1 MPSQGTFGHIRR
13 CGRLLTLGCTLLM
26 FGLMCGPLQ
35 AAISYTVVGGS
46 VTENFDSLPNTP
58 TNTSLQATIPWI
70 DDSTS
75 SATQTS
81 LPGWYLYHSGTQA
94 TEGGTNQHQ
103 RFRNS
108 TGGGAN
114 ANTGSFYSYGVAGIN
129 AVTERALGDLTSST
143 IGTANLALRLTNNTG
158 ATLGQFTLTYTGEQ
172 WRDGGAAAPV
182 AQTMTFGYAVTATPP
197 TNISTLTTTSVAAL
211 NFTSP
216 TFVNTGTGGA
226 LDGNDAANRTLIST
240 TVGGF
245 TWNPGE
251 DLWLRWT
258 DIDHAGND
266 HGLTIDDLSFTAAL
280 PAEVNS
286 AQSGLAS
293 LGTTWS
299 DGLAPGVGK
308 GYHVI
313 NGHAVTLD
321 GAFVGSKLSVENGAV
336 DINSTGSNQFFGA
349 MTIEAGGNL
358 TESVTGDIS
367 IGSDSTSGLKLNRDV
382 AFNLDPNSSFRLKA
396 ALTGTGNLEFNETSP
411 GNAANSQVYLDA
423 ASASTG
429 IVRFNAGKQVNFNE
443 SAGIANIEMNS
454 TQAGGNILAIDSK
467 TSVTI
472 QKVTFN
478 QPGTLAHNVST
489 TTLNVGIR
497 LQNVSN
503 LVANAAVT
511 VDMSQPFAREE
522 RRLLVSAFSGS
533 GDLLVKGT
541 TTDPTSALN
550 APDNTTGITLNEF
563 EVGAQGTDPS
573 ATSSEPYAGT
583 ISTQDYINVEIRRNL
598 PAAKFVVN
606 ANGRLESG
614 AQPIPLTVNAGT
626 KMGEVV
632 VNNGGVLEVGFEQ
645 ANAVSG
651 TFVEGHHVNHLHLT
665 NAGGRN
671 GNLTLNTGATL
682 RMQING
688 TSADQFD
695 RIESQGSVA
704 LGGTVDVLVNP
715 VACTGNDPCGTGVNP
730 TWSPVLDETFDI
742 IKLVLPTLAGD
753 YDGNGSVGTEDYDI
767 WRSNFGNTTTAG
779 LGADGNRNGVI
790 DSADY
795 VIWRNNQ
802 GAAAALGN
810 ITGTFGSINIVDPT
824 GALSGAGYTL
834 QAIYGAS
841 TVQFKVVAG
850 SGSGA
855 GLAGAV
861 PEPTTLALLA
871 LLLPACT
878 LRRRNRD

>member
-1 MPSQGTFGHIRR
+1 MPSQGTLVRVLKRHG
-13 CGRLLTLGCTLLM
+13 LLVVTCAVLVAGIMT
-26 FGLMCGPLQ
+26 GQLQ
-35 AAISYTVVGGS
+35 AAISYTVVGGT

-58 TNTSLQATIPWI
+58 TNVSIQSTVPWI

-81 LPGWYLYHSGTQA
+81 LPGWYLYHATTQA
-94 TEGGTNQHQ
+94 EGGTNGHQ
-103 RFRNS
+103 RIRFGSGNS
-108 TGGGAN
+108 S
-114 ANTGSFYSYGVAGIN
+114 TGSFYSFGTN
-129 AVTERALGDLTSST
+129 AATDRALGNLTSST
-143 IGTANLALRLTNNTG
+143 INTSYLALRLTNNTG
-158 ATLGQFTLTYTGEQ
+158 QTLGQFTLNYIGEQ
-172 WRDGGAAAPV
+172 WRDGGNASPV
-182 AQTMTFGYAVTATPP
+182 AQTMNFGYAVTAAAP
-197 TNISTLTTTSVAAL
+197 TNISTLSTTSVAAL
-211 NFTSP
+211 DFTSP
-216 TFVNTGTGGA
+216 IFTATAAA
-226 LDGNDAANRTLIST
+226 LDGNAAANRTAIST

-266 HGLTIDDLSFTAAL
+266 HGLSIDDLSFTAAL

-286 AQSGLAS
+286 VQSGLSS

-299 DGLAPGVGK
+299 DGLAPAIGK

-313 NGHAVTLD
+313 NGHTVTLD
-321 GAFVGSKLSVENGAV
+321 AAFVGSKLSVENGTV
-336 DINSTGSNQFFGA
+336 DVNATGSNQFFGA
-349 MTIEAGGNL
+349 MTIEAGGSL
-358 TESVTGDIS
+358 TESVAGDVS
-367 IGSDSTSGLKLNRDV
+367 IGSDSTSGLKLNRDL

-396 ALTGTGNLEFNETSP
+396 ALTGAGNLDFNETSP
-411 GNAANSQVYLDA
+411 GNAANAQVFLDA
-423 ASASTG
+423 AGASTG

-443 SAGIANIEMNS
+443 SSGIANIEMNS

-489 TTLNVGIR
+489 TTLNAGIR
-497 LQNVSN
+497 LQNESN

-511 VDMSQPFAREE
+511 VDMTQPFAREE

-541 TTDPTSALN
+541 PTDPTSAIN

-573 ATSSEPYAGT
+573 ATSFEPYAGT

-645 ANAVSG
+645 ANAVG
-651 TFVEGHHVNHLHLT
+651 GVFTEGHHVNHLHLT

-688 TSADQFD
+688 SAADQFD

-704 LGGTVDVLVNP
+704 LGGTIDVLVNP
-715 VACTGNDPCGTGVNP
+715 GACAGNDPCGSGVNP

-742 IKLVLPTLAGD
+742 IRLVLPTLAGD

-802 GAAAALGN
+802 DAVASLGN

-824 GALSGAGYTL
+824 GALSGLTL
-834 QAIYGAS
+834 QAIYSAS
-841 TVQFKVVAG
+841 TVQLKVVAG

-855 GLAGAV
+855 GLGGAV
-861 PEPTTLALLA
+861 PEPCTLVVLGLALPALA
-871 LLLPACT
+871 V
-878 LRRRNRD
+878 RRRRAG